1 MADYW
6 ETFDSDPMVSMPAYH
21 VSCRYCGVDLWGRS
35 GEHKPDCPRHEPE
48 IGPEIEQTVPAV

>member
-6 ETFDSDPMVSMPAYH
+6 ESFDDDPMVSMPAYH

-35 GEHKPDCPRHEPE
+35 GEHKPGCPRHERTE
-48 IGPEIEQTVPAV
+48 AETEQTAPIV